1 MARVVRAWEGA
12 IMSSKF
18 KAILSVVSVSA
29 MLSTVALVR
38 ADEDQP
44 LPAEAGDLSSA
55 TAIEVRDA
63 GGQALLSGTF
73 GAGEKDDDGDVER
86 RADLR
91 SASGAAGGEAE
102 IEISSRA
109 GEPQQ
114 ELEFEV
120 QGLPAGTSFGLFLDG
135 RQITTFTT
143 DERGRASAEMA
154 SR

>member
-1 MARVVRAWEGA
+1 
-12 IMSSKF
+12 MSPKW
-18 KAILSVVSVSA
+18 KAVLSVVGVSA
-29 MLSTVALVR
+29 VLSTVAFAR
-38 ADEDQP
+38 ADEDQA

-55 TAIEVRDA
+55 AAIEVRDA
-63 GGQALLSGTF
+63 AGQALLSGTF

-91 SASGAAGGEAE
+91 APGGSARGEAE

-120 QGLPAGTSFGLFLDG
+120 EGLPASTSLGLFLDG

>member
-1 MARVVRAWEGA
+1 
-12 IMSSKF
+12 MSTKF
-18 KAILSVVSVSA
+18 KAILSVMGVSA
-29 MLSTVALVR
+29 VLSTFALAR
-38 ADEDQP
+38 TNEDQA
-44 LPAEAGDLSSA
+44 LPAEAGDLSTA
-55 TAIEVRDA
+55 AAIEVRDA

-73 GAGEKDDDGDVER
+73 GPGEKDDDGDVER

-91 SASGAAGGEAE
+91 AASGGARGEAE

-109 GEPQQ
+109 GEPPQ

-120 QGLPAGTSFGLFLDG
+120 QGLPASTSLGLFLDG

-143 DERGRASAEMA
+143 DEQGRASAEMA